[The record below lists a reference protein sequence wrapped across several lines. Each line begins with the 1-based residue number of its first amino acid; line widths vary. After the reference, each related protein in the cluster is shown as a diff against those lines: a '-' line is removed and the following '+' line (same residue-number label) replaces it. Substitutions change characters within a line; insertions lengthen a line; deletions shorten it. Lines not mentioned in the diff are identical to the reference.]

1 MVVVVEDED
10 KEHHRLRER
19 RITVSVLLRALLFLL
34 MLSLVPLTVQAA
46 NLREEDMLEVPVSS
60 HFSPFSFFKLHR
72 ASDFT
77 ATLSPWQLVTQK
89 CDDLLPGISVLA
101 TVTAVAQR
109 RIVSKH
115 ADRLAVR
122 SIASSSKNDDTLFF
136 VERRK
141 HDHLLS
147 RRFQTCR

>member
-1 MVVVVEDED
+1 
-10 KEHHRLRER
+10 
-19 RITVSVLLRALLFLL
+19 

-60 HFSPFSFFKLHR
+60 HLSPFSSFKLHR

-77 ATLSPWQLVTQK
+77 ATLSPWKLVTQN
-89 CDDLLPGISVLA
+89 CDDLLPDISVLA

-109 RIVSKH
+109 RIVSEH